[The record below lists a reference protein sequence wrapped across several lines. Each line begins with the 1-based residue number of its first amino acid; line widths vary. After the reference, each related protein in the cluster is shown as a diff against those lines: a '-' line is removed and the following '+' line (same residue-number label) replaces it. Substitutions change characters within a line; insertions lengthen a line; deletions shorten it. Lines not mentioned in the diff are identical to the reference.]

1 MAHKDSPPNSGQSLK
16 KRGTGT
22 PALKFAWRY
31 YLLGCGLVALA
42 TLLGHFTSGLLAP
55 TNILMI
61 YLLCVT
67 VSAIVGGLG
76 PSILVSI
83 LSVLTFDFF
92 FVPPYL
98 TLDVEHIQYIFTLIV
113 FLLVGIALSYFTSML
128 RRQTETSK
136 RREQEMAALY
146 ALGQDLAVASDLQS
160 YTSSIIK
167 RIKGT
172 IGQDVIIFLPDA
184 RNEAALKAYTDSSE
198 INVDANISNTA
209 ARSFQRKEIT
219 ECSSDA
225 IKGLKALCLPLV
237 TTRRAVGVIVLIKSG
252 DAVDYSVE
260 QERLLS
266 AYSDLAAVAIE
277 SIQLADELHNAE
289 ILKATEKLQTALLNA
304 ISHDLRTPLVSII
317 GVLSSLQEEGMDLDD
332 ADKRSLIQVARE
344 EADRLNH
351 LITNLLD
358 ESRLESG
365 ALKLSLQ
372 PAEVNDLV
380 GATLEQLGSR
390 VNNRIIQIDIPAD
403 LPFIQVDFGLFVQAL
418 VNIVDN
424 ALKYSP
430 PDSLIEIKAR
440 YVHQEVQIE
449 IDDRG
454 TGIPE
459 QDLPHIFDKF
469 YRIKRPD
476 NVSGTGL
483 GLSITKGLIEAH
495 GGHIEAKSQA
505 GRGTIVSIILP
516 VSADLMT
523 AEKFNE

>member
-1 MAHKDSPPNSGQSLK
+1 MANKKSFSHSGRSLNKVEKRPPS
-16 KRGTGT
+16 KR
-22 PALKFAWRY
+22 FAWRY
-31 YLLGCGLVALA
+31 YLLGCVLVALA

-67 VSAIVGGLG
+67 VSAIFGGLG
-76 PSILVSI
+76 PSILVSV

-113 FLLVGIALSYFTSML
+113 FLLVGIALSYFTSRL

-136 RREQEMAALY
+136 RREQEMTALY
-146 ALGQDLAVASDLQS
+146 ALGQDLAIASDLQS
-160 YTSSIIK
+160 YTLSIVK
-167 RIKGT
+167 RIKGS
-172 IGQDVIIFLPDA
+172 IGQDVVIFLPDA
-184 RNEAALKAYTDSSE
+184 RNETALKAYSDSPE
-198 INVDANISNTA
+198 IDVDVNIFNA
-209 ARSFQRKEIT
+209 AMRSFMHREII
-219 ECSSDA
+219 ECGSDI
-225 IKGLKALCLPLV
+225 IKGARALCLPLV
-237 TTRRAVGVIVLIKSG
+237 TTRRAVGVLVLIKSD
-252 DAVDYSVE
+252 DANDYSDE

-277 SIQLADELHNAE
+277 SIELADELHNAE

-317 GVLSSLQEEGMDLDD
+317 GVLSSLQEEGMDLNDS
-332 ADKRSLIQVARE
+332 DKRSLIQVARE

-365 ALKLSLQ
+365 ALKLCLQ

-390 VNNRIIQIDIPAD
+390 INNRIIQIDIPAD

-430 PDSLIEIKAR
+430 PDSLIEIKAECIE
-440 YVHQEVQIE
+440 QEVQIE
-449 IDDRG
+449 IVDRG

-459 QDLPHIFDKF
+459 QDLPYIFDKF

-495 GGHIEAKSQA
+495 GGRIGAKSQA
-505 GRGTIVSIILP
+505 GRGTVVSIILP
-516 VSADLMT
+516 VSADSMT
-523 AEKFNE
+523 SERFNE

>member
-1 MAHKDSPPNSGQSLK
+1 MASGELHPRAGRSLK
-16 KRGTGT
+16 KGEKRS
-22 PALKFAWRY
+22 PAKDFTWRY
-31 YLLGCGLVALA
+31 YLLGCVLVALA
-42 TLLGHFTSGLLAP
+42 TLMGHFTSGLLAP

-67 VSAIVGGLG
+67 VSAIFGGLG

-98 TLDVEHIQYIFTLIV
+98 TLDVEHIQYILTLIV
-113 FLLVGIALSYFTSML
+113 FLLVGIALSYFTSLL
-128 RRQTETSK
+128 RRQTDQSK

-160 YTSSIIK
+160 YTSSIIN

-172 IGQDVIIFLPDA
+172 IGQDVVIFLPDA
-184 RNEAALKAYTDSSE
+184 RNETALKAYSDSPESE
-198 INVDANISNTA
+198 LDVNVFNTA
-209 ARSFQRKEIT
+209 VSSFQHKEIM

-237 TTRRAVGVIVLIKSG
+237 TTRRAVGVIALIKPE
-252 DAVDYSVE
+252 DAGDYSIE

-332 ADKRSLIQVARE
+332 YDKRSLIQVARE

-372 PAEVNDLV
+372 PAEANDLV
-380 GATLEQLGSR
+380 GAALEQLGSR
-390 VNNRIIQIDIPAD
+390 VDNRIIQIDIPSD

-430 PDSLIEIKAR
+430 SDSIIEIKAR
-440 YVHQEVQIE
+440 CVQKEMQIE
-449 IDDRG
+449 IVDRG

-469 YRIKRPD
+469 YRIQRPD

-495 GGHIEAKSQA
+495 GGRIGAKSQA
-505 GRGTIVSIILP
+505 GRGTVVSIILP
-516 VSADLMT
+516 VGADST
-523 AEKFNE
+523 ASETVK

>member
-1 MAHKDSPPNSGQSLK
+1 VAHRASIPDAGASFRKREKRPPAQ
-16 KRGTGT
+16 T
-22 PALKFAWRY
+22 FVWRY

-67 VSAIVGGLG
+67 ISAIVGGLG

-113 FLLVGIALSYFTSML
+113 FLLVGIALSYFTSLL
-128 RRQTETSK
+128 RHQTETSK
-136 RREQEMAALY
+136 RHEQEMAALY

-160 YTSSIIK
+160 YTSSIIN

-184 RNEAALKAYTDSSE
+184 RNEAALKAYTDSPE
-198 INVDANISNTA
+198 INVDANIFNAA

-219 ECSSDA
+219 ECGSDA
-225 IKGLKALCLPLV
+225 IKGAKALCLPLV
-237 TTRRAVGVIVLIKSG
+237 TTRRAVGVIVLIKPE
-252 DAVDYSVE
+252 DANDYSVE

-332 ADKRSLIQVARE
+332 AAKRSLIQVARE

-390 VNNRIIQIDIPAD
+390 VGNRTVKIDIPAD
-403 LPFIQVDFGLFVQAL
+403 LPFIRVDFGLFVQAL

-430 PDSLIEIKAR
+430 LDSLIEINGR
-440 YVHQEVQIE
+440 CVQQEVHIE
-449 IDDRG
+449 IVDQG

-459 QDLPHIFDKF
+459 QDLPYIFDKF

-483 GLSITKGLIEAH
+483 GLSITKGLVEAH
-495 GGHIEAKSQA
+495 GGRIEAKSQA

-516 VSADLMT
+516 VSADLMA
-523 AEKFNE
+523 AERFNE

>member
-1 MAHKDSPPNSGQSLK
+1 MAHKDLPPNSGLSLK
-16 KRGTGT
+16 KKERRT

-31 YLLGCGLVALA
+31 YLLGCGLVAVA
-42 TLLGHFTSGLLAP
+42 TLLGHLASGLFAP
-55 TNILMI
+55 TNIIMI

-67 VSAIVGGLG
+67 VSAIAGGFG
-76 PSILVSI
+76 PAILVSI
-83 LSVLTFDFF
+83 LSVLAFDFF
-92 FVPPYL
+92 FVRPYL
-98 TLDVEHIQYIFTLIV
+98 TFNVEDIQYIFTLIV
-113 FLLVGIALSYFTSML
+113 LLLVGIALSYFTSML

-136 RREQEMAALY
+136 RHEQEMSALY
-146 ALGQDLAVASDLQS
+146 ALGQDLAIASDLQS
-160 YTSSIIK
+160 YTRSIIN

-184 RNEAALKAYTDSSE
+184 RNEATLKAYTDSPE
-198 INVDANISNTA
+198 INVDANIFNA
-209 ARSFQRKEIT
+209 AMRSFQRKEIT
-219 ECSSDA
+219 ECGSDA
-225 IKGLKALCLPLV
+225 IEGAKSLCLPLI
-237 TTRRAVGVIVLIKSG
+237 TTRRAVGVLVLIQPE
-252 DAVDYSVE
+252 DANDYSDE

-390 VNNRIIQIDIPAD
+390 VNNRMIQIDIPTD
-403 LPFIQVDFGLFVQAL
+403 LPFIRVDFGLFVQAL

-430 PDSLIEIKAR
+430 PDSLIEISGR
-440 YVHQEVQIE
+440 HVQQEVHIE
-449 IDDRG
+449 IVDRG

-459 QDLPHIFDKF
+459 QDLPYIFDKF

-483 GLSITKGLIEAH
+483 GLSITKGLVEAH

-523 AEKFNE
+523 TEKFNE

>member
-1 MAHKDSPPNSGQSLK
+1 VAQQESHPNTDASLK
-16 KRGTGT
+16 KKDRRL
-22 PALKFAWRY
+22 PAQPFAWRY

-55 TNILMI
+55 TNIIMI

-67 VSAIVGGLG
+67 VSAIFGGLG

-83 LSVLTFDFF
+83 LSVLAFDFF
-92 FVPPYL
+92 FIPPYL
-98 TLDVEHIQYIFTLIV
+98 TLKVEDTQYIFTLIV
-113 FLLVGIALSYFTSML
+113 LLLVGIALSYFTS
-128 RRQTETSK
+128 RVRHETEISK
-136 RREQEMAALY
+136 RHEQEMAALY
-146 ALGQDLAVASDLQS
+146 ALGQDLAISNDLQS
-160 YTSSIIK
+160 YTRSIIK
-167 RIKGT
+167 RINEAMGR
-172 IGQDVIIFLPDA
+172 DVIIFLPDV
-184 RNEAALKAYTDSSE
+184 RNEAKLITYTDGAD
-198 INVDANISNTA
+198 INVDADIFSTA
-209 ARSFQRKEIT
+209 TKSFQRKEII
-219 ECSSDA
+219 EYGADA
-225 IKGLKALCLPLV
+225 IKGAKALCLPLV
-237 TTRRAVGVIVLIKSG
+237 TTRRAVGVIVLIKPDG
-252 DAVDYSVE
+252 ANDFTGE

-289 ILKATEKLQTALLNA
+289 VLKATEKLQTALLNA

-332 ADKRSLIQVARE
+332 ADKRNLIQVARE

-365 ALKLSLQ
+365 AMKLSRHL
-372 PAEVNDLV
+372 AEVHDLV

-390 VNNRIIQIDIPAD
+390 VSNRMVKIDMPGE
-403 LPFIQVDFGLFVQAL
+403 LPFVWVDFGLFVQAL
-418 VNIVDN
+418 VNILDN

-430 PDSLIEIKAR
+430 PDSLIEINGR
-440 YVHQEVQIE
+440 HVQQEVHIE
-449 IDDRG
+449 IVDQG

-459 QDLPHIFDKF
+459 QDLPYIFDKF

-483 GLSITKGLIEAH
+483 GLSITKGIVEAH
-495 GGHIEAKSQA
+495 GGHIEAKGRA
-505 GRGTIVSIILP
+505 GRGTIVRIMLP
-516 VSADLMT
+516 ASADLD
-523 AEKFNE
+523 ALEKFNE

>member
-1 MAHKDSPPNSGQSLK
+1 VVHRASLPDAGASFRKSEKRPPAQ
-16 KRGTGT
+16 T
-22 PALKFAWRY
+22 FAWRY

-67 VSAIVGGLG
+67 ISAIVGGLG

-98 TLDVEHIQYIFTLIV
+98 TLDVEQIQYIFTLIV

-136 RREQEMAALY
+136 RHEQEMAALY

-167 RIKGT
+167 RIKWT

-184 RNEAALKAYTDSSE
+184 RNEAVLKAYTDSPE
-198 INVDANISNTA
+198 INVDANIFNAA

-219 ECSSDA
+219 GCGTDA
-225 IKGLKALCLPLV
+225 IKGAKALCLPLV
-237 TTRRAVGVIVLIKSG
+237 TTRRAVGLIVLIRPE
-252 DAVDYSVE
+252 DASDYSVE

-332 ADKRSLIQVARE
+332 ADKKSLIQVARE

-380 GATLEQLGSR
+380 GATLEQLRSR
-390 VNNRIIQIDIPAD
+390 VGNRTVKIDIPAD
-403 LPFIQVDFGLFVQAL
+403 LPFIRVDFGLFVQAL

-430 PDSLIEIKAR
+430 LDSLIEINGR
-440 YVHQEVQIE
+440 CVQQEVHIE
-449 IDDRG
+449 VVDQG

-459 QDLPHIFDKF
+459 QDLPYIFDKF

-483 GLSITKGLIEAH
+483 GLSITKGLVEAH
-495 GGHIEAKSQA
+495 GGRIEAKSQA

-516 VSADLMT
+516 VSADLMA
-523 AEKFNE
+523 AERFNE